1 MKSGEDLN
9 YLAKMLILDGNG
21 EDLTHLVEMS
31 ILDEE
36 IVAKIKKLGYKPT
49 FYKNGVEFKNGK
61 PAKPFFEYRE
71 ELGSYVSGIRE
82 NGQEKNVKNA
92 IYYEVVDNLFKLA
105 EADRHY

>member
-1 MKSGEDLN
+1 METITMGSGEDLS
-9 YLAKMLILDGNG
+9 
-21 EDLTHLVEMS
+21 DLVNIS

-36 IVAKIKKLGYKPT
+36 IVSKIEKRGYKPI

-92 IYYEVVDNLFKLA
+92 IYHKVVGHLFELA
-105 EADRHY
+105 EAA